1 MAVIIENALGRRNI
15 RLNTNDII
23 DIVREYQNVSKGSVS
38 YEEIRTKLNEVE
50 FYLPEEIIL

>member
-23 DIVREYQNVSKGSVS
+23 DIVREYQNISKGSVS